1 MKNLEYL
8 QLEYYDGKLK
18 DYIQTA
24 IDKYYP
30 VNTVIFMSNNV
41 HPSYIYGGSWKL
53 LNNGCYP
60 CSRTTDGETAGNT
73 YNTDGTKVD
82 FGALPTHSHTYNG
95 LYIRKVS
102 YPSFFFRVTAYTS
115 TASNAWTTL
124 TGGGLDGTEVDKTW
138 YSTENRQHLHWK
150 FEPVYEVVNIWVR
163 VEAGSSDATAVT
175 GFSKP

>member
-18 DYIQTA
+18 DYIQAA

-73 YNTDGTKVD
+73 YHTDGTKVS
-82 FGALPTHSHTYNG
+82 FGALPTHSHKYNG
-95 LYIRKVS
+95 LLIKKAS
-102 YPSFFFRVTAYTS
+102 NPSFLSRVTAYTY
-115 TASNAWTTL
+115 TASSVWT
-124 TGGGLDGTEVDKTW
+124 VDDTW
-138 YSTENRQHLHWK
+138 HSTENRPYLYWK